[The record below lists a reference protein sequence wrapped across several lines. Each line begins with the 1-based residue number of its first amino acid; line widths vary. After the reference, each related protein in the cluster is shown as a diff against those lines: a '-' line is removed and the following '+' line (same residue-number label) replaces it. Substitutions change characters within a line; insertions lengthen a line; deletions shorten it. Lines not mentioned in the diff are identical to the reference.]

1 MYNHLYF
8 FWTENKG
15 NINLSISPYSSTHS
29 YKQAEQ
35 AKPSKKQ
42 KLRTIKT
49 IYRESDKEQNKRMV
63 ESRF

>member
-29 YKQAEQ
+29 YKQA
-35 AKPSKKQ
+35 KPSKKQ
-42 KLRTIKT
+42 ELRTIKT